1 MTAVGLSGTVLATV
15 GVWSSTPSTP
25 PTASAEEESEKFVA
39 GIKKVQYVFHRLI
52 IVFI

>member
-1 MTAVGLSGTVLATV
+1 MTVVGLIGTVLATV
-15 GVWSSTPSTP
+15 GVWSSTPPTP
-25 PTASAEEESEKFVA
+25 PTASAEEKSEKFVA